1 MISNAASWQC
11 GLPSNSGEESER
23 GDLCGSAAGLNTEKT
38 VLTPGRAATLG
49 DRRHLSGF
57 EPPPPTKVAGKG
69 NDWLL
74 FVRSCSMKRLL

>member
-1 MISNAASWQC
+1 MRITEQ
-11 GLPSNSGEESER
+11 GGEESER

-57 EPPPPTKVAGKG
+57 EPIPTTTVGKG
-69 NDWLL
+69 NDWLCRNGEFARNYSVKSL
-74 FVRSCSMKRLL
+74 FMSA